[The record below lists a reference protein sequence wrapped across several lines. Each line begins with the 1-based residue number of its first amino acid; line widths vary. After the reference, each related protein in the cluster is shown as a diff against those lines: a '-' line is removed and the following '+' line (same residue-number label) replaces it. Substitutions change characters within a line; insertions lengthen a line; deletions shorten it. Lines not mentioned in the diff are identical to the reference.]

1 MIGLG
6 LVAKEKSLRKKDSIQ
21 PGRTKELMGK
31 IVKDHEKVALLIPML
46 KGLFS
51 LKLFLFLDKEE
62 VTYLPSVAVK
72 EEASGFGKVASFP
85 EKDLNQNLKARTKMT
100 MQLRNN
106 HSSTQFVRIHQ

>member
-31 IVKDHEKVALLIPML
+31 IVKDLEKVALLILML

-62 VTYLPSVAVK
+62 VTCLPSVAVK
-72 EEASGFGKVASFP
+72 EEASGFGKVASFS
-85 EKDLNQNLKARTKMT
+85 EKDLNQSLKARTKMT

>member
-51 LKLFLFLDKEE
+51 LKLF
-62 VTYLPSVAVK
+62 
-72 EEASGFGKVASFP
+72 
-85 EKDLNQNLKARTKMT
+85 
-100 MQLRNN
+100 
-106 HSSTQFVRIHQ
+106 FVPR